1 MRRGRRTQVLG
12 ATVSGF
18 IGPWVIG
25 WIFGTA
31 TGFKGNGLRGA
42 MGNGVSTGTTWVCV
56 PFACTG
62 SCSVLR
68 VSCSPLPDKWRAR
81 GGAVRSRHL

>member
-1 MRRGRRTQVLG
+1 LALQVMG

-18 IGPWVIG
+18 IGPWIIG

-42 MGNGVSTGTTWVCV
+42 MGNGVSTGTAWVRLC
-56 PFACTG
+56 FIACYAI
-62 SCSVLR
+62 
-68 VSCSPLPDKWRAR
+68 VSTCLAFRELTK
-81 GGAVRSRHL
+81 